1 MSSEIAGIEPQSP
14 HHDRIVRVWSVVAHV
29 LLILG
34 GLVMIGPFL
43 WMVHS
48 STLPTSEAY
57 RYPPVLFPSYRA
69 WENYERALSLVPFA
83 RFFLNSAIVA
93 VAITLAQLFTCSLG
107 AFAFAR
113 MRFPGRNILFLAYL
127 ATMMVP
133 FEVTLIP
140 SFIIIRELDWID
152 TYPALIVPFV
162 FSAYGTFLL
171 RQFFMSVHRDL
182 LDAARVDGAGFFEIY
197 WRIFLPLA
205 GPALA
210 ALGVFVFL
218 HFWNSFFWPLVVT
231 NSLDM
236 RTVPIG
242 LALFQ
247 GRDSIQWNLMMA
259 ATTIAVVP
267 TLIVFLVA
275 QRYFVRGIMLSGIKG

>member
-1 MSSEIAGIEPQSP
+1 MSNVAIWPEAQSP
-14 HHDRIVRVWSVVAHV
+14 NNNRIDRVWSVVAHI

-34 GLVMIGPFL
+34 AIVMVGPFV
-43 WMVHS
+43 WMIHS
-48 STLPTSEAY
+48 STLPTAEAY
-57 RYPPVLFPSYRA
+57 RYPPVIFPSYRA
-69 WENYERALSLVPFA
+69 WENYERALTLVPFG
-83 RFFLNSAIVA
+83 RFYFNSAVVA
-93 VAITLAQLFTCSLG
+93 TTITLAQLFTCSLG

-113 MRFPGRNILFLAYL
+113 MRFPGREVLFLAYL

-152 TYPALIVPFV
+152 SYPALIAPFI

-171 RQFFMSVHRDL
+171 RQFFKSVHRDL
-182 LDAARVDGAGFFEIY
+182 YDAARVDGAGYFEIY

-205 GPALA
+205 APALA

-231 NSLDM
+231 NSMEM

-242 LALFQ
+242 IALFQ

-259 ATTIAVVP
+259 ATTLAVIP
-267 TLIVFLVA
+267 TLLVFLVA

>member
-1 MSSEIAGIEPQSP
+1 MNSIATQSDAP
-14 HHDRIVRVWSVVAHV
+14 SADRRSLDRVWSIVAHT
-29 LLILG
+29 LLMLG
-34 GLVMIGPFL
+34 ALVMIGPFV
-43 WMVHS
+43 WMVHT
-48 STLPTSEAY
+48 STLPTAEAY
-57 RYPPVLFPSYRA
+57 RYPPVIFPSYRA
-69 WENYERALSLVPFA
+69 WENYERALTLVPFG
-83 RFFLNSAIVA
+83 RFFFNSAVVA
-93 VAITLAQLFTCSLG
+93 TSITVLQLLTCSLG

-113 MRFPGRNILFLAYL
+113 MRFPGRDVLFLAYL

-140 SFIIIRELDWID
+140 SFIIIRELNWID
-152 TYPALIVPFV
+152 TYPALIVPFI

-171 RQFFMSVHRDL
+171 RQFFKSVHGDL
-182 LDAARVDGAGFFEIY
+182 YDAARVDGASYFEIY

-205 GPALA
+205 KPALA

-231 NSLDM
+231 NSLEM

-259 ATTIAVVP
+259 ATTLAVLP
-267 TLIVFLVA
+267 TLIVFLLA
-275 QRYFVRGIMLSGIKG
+275 QRFFVRGIMLSGLKG

>member
-1 MSSEIAGIEPQSP
+1 MSRDVVVAEPQASQRSLL
-14 HHDRIVRVWSVVAHV
+14 DRALSILAHV
-29 LLILG
+29 ILVLG
-34 GLVMIGPFL
+34 GLAMVGPFV
-43 WMVHS
+43 WMIHS
-48 STLPTSEAY
+48 STLPTAEAY
-57 RYPPVLFPSYRA
+57 RYPPVLLPSYRA
-69 WENYERALSLVPFA
+69 WENYERALTLVPFA
-83 RFFLNSAIVA
+83 RFFLNSTIVA
-93 VAITLAQLFTCSLG
+93 ASITLAQLFTCSLG

-113 MRFPGRNILFLAYL
+113 MRFPGREFLFLAYL

-140 SFIIIRELDWID
+140 SFIIIRELEWIN
-152 TYPALIVPFV
+152 TYQALIVPFV

-171 RQFFMSVHRDL
+171 RQFFMAVHRDL
-182 LDAARVDGAGFFEIY
+182 FDAARMDGAGFFQIY

-218 HFWNSFFWPLVVT
+218 NFWNSFFWPLVVT
-231 NSLDM
+231 NSMEM

-247 GRDSIQWNLMMA
+247 GRDSVQWNLMMA
-259 ATTIAVVP
+259 ATTISVIP
-267 TLIVFLVA
+267 TLIVFLAA

>member
-1 MSSEIAGIEPQSP
+1 MNRDVAIAEPPASHNSP
-14 HHDRIVRVWSVVAHV
+14 LDRALSILAHV
-29 LLILG
+29 ILVLG
-34 GLVMIGPFL
+34 GLAMVGPFV
-43 WMVHS
+43 WMIHS
-48 STLPTSEAY
+48 STLPTAEAY

-69 WENYERALSLVPFA
+69 WENYERALTLVPFA
-83 RFFLNSAIVA
+83 RFFLNSTIVA
-93 VAITLAQLFTCSLG
+93 ASITFAQLFTCSLG

-113 MRFPGRNILFLAYL
+113 MRFPGRDFLFLAYL

-140 SFIIIRELDWID
+140 SFIIIRELEWIN
-152 TYPALIVPFV
+152 TYQALIIPFV

-171 RQFFMSVHRDL
+171 RQFFMAVHRDL
-182 LDAARVDGAGFFEIY
+182 FDAARMDGAGFFEIY

-218 HFWNSFFWPLVVT
+218 NFWNSFFWPLVVT
-231 NSLDM
+231 NSMDM

-247 GRDSIQWNLMMA
+247 GRDSVQWNLMMA
-259 ATTIAVVP
+259 ATTISVIP
-267 TLIVFLVA
+267 TLIVFLAA